1 MSPEENKQEF
11 LKLFDTYILPVRE
24 GALELREFLE
34 KSSFFDDPASGRYHL
49 NVPGG
54 LCRHS
59 LNVYYSLCDLAALVT
74 YGDSGNGCPTEL
86 ETTVAIVSLLH
97 DLCKIGCYKQ
107 EPRNQKTY
115 DPEKV
120 RAAGWGVKH
129 DQLGDFIWE
138 TVLQYKFDDPMPL
151 GHGEKSVMIIMDHM
165 KLTEEEKF
173 CIRYHMGP
181 WQDGE
186 KNNVGKAFELYPLAA
201 LTHMADMMATYYSE
215 RES

>member
-1 MSPEENKQEF
+1 MNPEENKQEF

-34 KSSFFDDPASGRYHL
+34 KSSFFDDPASGKYHL

-54 LCRHS
+54 LCQHS
-59 LNVYYSLCDLAALVT
+59 LNVYHRLWDLL
-74 YGDSGNGCPTEL
+74 NL
-86 ETTVAIVSLLH
+86 EKNRDTIQMPSPSTVAVVSLLH
-97 DLCKIGCYKQ
+97 DLCKIGCYRQ

-138 TVLQYKFDDPMPL
+138 TVLQYKFDDPLPF
-151 GHGEKSVMIIMDHM
+151 GHGEKSVWIIQ
-165 KLTEEEKF
+165 KYLTLSDEEAF
-173 CIRYHMGP
+173 AIRYHMGP
-181 WQDGE
+181 WPKEEQ
-186 KNNVGKAFELYPLAA
+186 NNCGKAFELYPLGC
-201 LTHMADMMATYYSE
+201 LLFIADMQATYFDE